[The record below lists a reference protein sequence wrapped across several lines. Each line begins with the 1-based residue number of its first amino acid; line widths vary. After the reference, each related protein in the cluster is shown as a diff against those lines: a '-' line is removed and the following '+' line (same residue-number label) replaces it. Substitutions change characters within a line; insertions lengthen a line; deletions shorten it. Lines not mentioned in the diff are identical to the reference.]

1 MFMEVDMK
9 RVLQSVSIMNRGG
22 QETLWMNVFRKID
35 RSELVF
41 DFLVSAKEKG
51 DYDDEIENLGGK
63 VIYVG
68 DGKYNGKISKY
79 YGQVKRV
86 RDFFKNHPEYDTYHI
101 NTCHAF
107 TSIFSVIGARMAGV
121 SRIIVHSHNTNAV
134 HPKLHKLAK
143 PFLNMLRFDAMACS
157 EDAGVWMFG
166 KRKVKRG
173 KVRIVKNGIDT
184 DIYKFDESI
193 RKQKRLELGIDDDT
207 VVIGHIGRFN
217 FQKNHSFLIDI
228 FEKVYKKC
236 PNSKLLLV
244 GRGELEEEIRTKV
257 EQLGLSQNVIFLG
270 IRSDVNE
277 LLMAMDVFLFPSLF
291 EGLGIVLIEAQAGGV
306 MSVCSSTIPE
316 EAILTKDV
324 VRVSL
329 DDSADKWADTV
340 IRHMDHTKNP
350 DIDSIIK
357 AGYDIHHT
365 ASELEK
371 YYLQE

>member
-41 DFLVSAKEKG
+41 DFLVSSKEKG
-51 DYDDEIENLGGK
+51 DYDDEIESLGGK

-68 DGKYNGKISKY
+68 DNKYNGKISKY
-79 YGQVKRV
+79 FGQAKRV

-101 NTCHAF
+101 NTGHAF
-107 TSIFSVIGARMAGV
+107 TEMFSVIGARMAGV

-184 DIYKFDESI
+184 DMYKFDESI

-291 EGLGIVLIEAQAGGV
+291 EGLSVVMVEAQASGINV
-306 MSVCSSTIPE
+306 VCSST
-316 EAILTKDV
+316 LTKDTFLNSNISAIDLETSPSIWAEEVLRV
-324 VRVSL
+324 VNESREKEL
-329 DDSADKWADTV
+329 DK
-340 IRHMDHTKNP
+340 
-350 DIDSIIK
+350 IIES
-357 AGYDIHHT
+357 GYDISTT
-365 ASELEK
+365 AQMLK
-371 YYLQE
+371 TYYLQE